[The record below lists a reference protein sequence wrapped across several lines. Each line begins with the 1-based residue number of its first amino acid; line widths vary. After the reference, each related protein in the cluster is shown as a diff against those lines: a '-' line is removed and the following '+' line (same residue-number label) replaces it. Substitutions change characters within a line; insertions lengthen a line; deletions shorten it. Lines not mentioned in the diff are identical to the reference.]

1 MKISTSLSHAMDI
14 AGVTVRQSAR
24 MMKQAGF
31 DGVDFSLCEEHDRL
45 HRMLEPEWMARV
57 VSEASDLRAE
67 GLEVA
72 QCHMP
77 YYPGHVP
84 PPGDGSAE
92 AFEEFML
99 PAYIRAIE
107 ACGEIGCPVA
117 VLHPFFD
124 AKSAQITRDGNL
136 STIEKLMP
144 SLKKH
149 GVKLALEN
157 VYGHDGNYVD
167 GHVSRP
173 EGILAILNETDP
185 EWVGACIDTGHAN
198 IFKENIGR
206 MARMYGSRLFAL
218 HVNGNAGHDE
228 HAIPYTLGWCE
239 GMDYHDFSAA
249 LKEIGYNGWY
259 NLEIVP
265 GRLPAC
271 VAQPYLNFA
280 GSVARALADLAE

>member
-1 MKISTSLSHAMDI
+1 MKISTSLSHAMSI
-14 AGVTVRQSAR
+14 AGVTMRESAR
-24 MMKQAGF
+24 MMKEAGF
-31 DGVDFSLCEEHDRL
+31 DGVDFDLCMEYNQLEK
-45 HRMLEPEWMARV
+45 MIEPEWLEAVRV
-57 VSEASDLRAE
+57 QNRDLLAE

-72 QCHMP
+72 QSHMP
-77 YYPGHVP
+77 YYPGHVKL
-84 PPGDGSAE
+84 PGDGSYQ
-92 AFEEFML
+92 AFEEFMM
-99 PAYIRAIE
+99 PAYVKSIE
-107 ACGEIGCPVA
+107 ACAEIGCPVA

-144 SLKKH
+144 HLKRH

-173 EGILAILNETDP
+173 EGILAILNECDP
-185 EWVGACIDTGHAN
+185 DWVGACIDTGHAN

-206 MARMYGSRLFAL
+206 MARMYGKRLFAL

-239 GMDYHDFSAA
+239 GMNYHDFSAA
-249 LKEIGYNGWY
+249 LKEIGYKGY
-259 NLEIVP
+259 FNLEIVP
-265 GRLPAC
+265 GKLPAC
-271 VAQPYLNFA
+271 VAQPYLDFA